1 MSSHLENR
9 EASQYLLW
17 AIIGSILVNV
27 VGLLLF
33 FAPADDDP
41 PGAAMVIGIAFAVLA
56 LLGAW
61 ALWQRRRW
69 GWWVTLVVTALTVLS
84 AIPVFFI
91 GPSAVLLIGN
101 LLSIIIGVGVI
112 VLLLRRDVKAL
123 LS

>member
-1 MSSHLENR
+1 MSSHVESR

-27 VGLLLF
+27 ASLLLF

-41 PGAAMVIGIAFAVLA
+41 PAAAVLIAFVSAVLA

-61 ALWQRRRW
+61 GLWQRRRW
-69 GWWVTLVVTALTVLS
+69 GWWVTLVITALTVFG

-91 GPSAVLLIGN
+91 GPGTALLIGN
-101 LLSIIIGVGVI
+101 LAAVVIGVGVI
-112 VLLLRRDVKAL
+112 VLLLRRDAKAL
-123 LS
+123 LT